1 MNLSAALRNPLIILC
16 LGTLIG
22 CKPQQEQA
30 KYEEV
35 VSIEQ
40 DNIPSEPVN
49 SPHLCDDLATSVGP
63 RSALQICLDQAK
75 SGNKSAQF
83 RVGMIYAK
91 GELEEENW
99 EQGMHWLL
107 QAAQNGHPQ
116 AQYEVAQSYLLGRG
130 VSQNLTEA
138 FQWLQQ
144 ASKANHVQAQALL
157 GLCYLKGQ
165 GTPQNT
171 EQALRWFSL
180 SAQQNDPV
188 AEYYLGLMYLEGNG
202 IAQNSYLGEK
212 FLQAAA
218 EQSLV
223 VAQLALAKLYQTGS
237 GQVAKNDA
245 QAYFWYTKAA
255 QEEDPQGLYI
265 VGISHAMGSFGQQKN
280 LETAASYLKKAA
292 EKNYYPAQYALATLY
307 LEGVSVLK
315 DKHEAIEFLRL
326 AATGGSVDA
335 QIKLAKI
342 LVEFSLPQY
351 DKVAFYWADKA
362 ATGNNPEA
370 RYLLG
375 SYYLDGI
382 GTQVD
387 YEKALQIF
395 SDLAEQGEP
404 LAEFKLGQMYYYGQG
419 VEKDLSVAK
428 KWFLKSAKLGVKDA
442 KNWVAI
448 LFRESSNAS
457 ENQAD
462 DIDRDELNQWI
473 NYSADSGEP
482 EGLYLKGMGCLYG
495 RDNFQQSVEMG
506 VEFITEAADKQFVPA
521 QRELGRIY
529 EEGLFGLNDNAKA
542 YHWYLK
548 ASQNGDGY
556 SQYRLA
562 TMFYVGSGGIQ
573 RDYVQSYAW
582 AHLAAISGK
591 DDAVALRDEVSNL
604 LDARQ
609 LATAQKLSAEYFEAH
624 KKGLQSFAMPE
635 QTVIQ

>member
-1 MNLSAALRNPLIILC
+1 MNLNAALRNPLVILC
-16 LGTLIG
+16 LSTLLG
-22 CKPQQEQA
+22 CNPQQEQI
-30 KYEEV
+30 KYDEV
-35 VSIEQ
+35 ASADS
-40 DNIPSEPVN
+40 DNQSTPVN
-49 SPHLCDDLATSVGP
+49 SPHLCDDLVNSVGA
-63 RSALQICLDQAK
+63 RAALQICLDQAK
-75 SGNKSAQF
+75 SNNKDAQM
-83 RVGMIYAK
+83 RVGMLHAL
-91 GELEEENW
+91 GELGEENW

-107 QAAQNGHPQ
+107 LAAQNGHTE

-144 ASKANHVQAQALL
+144 AAKANHVQAQALL

-165 GTPQNT
+165 GTKQNVQ
-171 EQALRWFSL
+171 QALEWFSL
-180 SAQQNDPV
+180 SAKQNDPV

-223 VAQLALAKLYQTGS
+223 VAQLALAKLYQS
-237 GQVAKNDA
+237 GGQLAQNDS
-245 QAYFWYTKAA
+245 QSYFWYNKAA
-255 QEEDPQGLYI
+255 AEGDPQGLYV
-265 VGISHAMGSFGQQKN
+265 VGMSHALGSFGQKKD
-280 LETAASYLKKAA
+280 LDAAGKYLKQAA
-292 EKNYYPAQYALATLY
+292 DKNYYPAQYALATLY
-307 LEGVSVLK
+307 LEGQPVLQ
-315 DKHEAIEFLRL
+315 DKHAAIEFLRL
-326 AATGGSVDA
+326 AANGGSTDA

-370 RYLLG
+370 KYLLG

-387 YEKALQIF
+387 YEKAFHIF
-395 SDLAEQGEP
+395 SDLADQGNA

-419 VEKDLSVAK
+419 VEKNLPIAK
-428 KWFLKSAKLGVKDA
+428 KWFLKSARLGVKDA

-448 LFRESSNAS
+448 LFRDGMENR

-462 DIDRDELNQWI
+462 DLDQEDLNQWI
-473 NYSADSGEP
+473 NYSADNGEP
-482 EGLYLKGMGCLYG
+482 EGLYLKGMGFLYG
-495 RDNFQQSVEMG
+495 RNNFQQSIEEG
-506 VEFITEAADKQFVPA
+506 LQFITQAAQMQFVPA
-521 QRELGRIY
+521 QRELGKLY

-542 YHWYLK
+542 YDWYLK

-562 TMFYVGSGGIQ
+562 TMFYVGTGVQ

-582 AHLAAISGK
+582 AHLAAVGGK
-591 DDAVALRDEVSNL
+591 DDAVALREEISNL

-609 LATAQKLSAEYFEAH
+609 LRMAQQLSTEYFNAH
-624 KKGLQSFAMPE
+624 KKGLQSFAMP
-635 QTVIQ
+635 